1 MAKRARLKLSL
12 LIGYTYRMK
21 RKKTLFY
28 FIYLHTLGFKLTEC
42 IYVIGHR
49 FPPNLFGGNAAN
61 KDSYHL
67 KKETLK
73 PHDPF

>member
-28 FIYLHTLGFKLTEC
+28 FIYLHTLGSKLTEC
-42 IYVIGHR
+42 MLYIHI
-49 FPPNLFGGNAAN
+49 
-61 KDSYHL
+61 
-67 KKETLK
+67 
-73 PHDPF
+73 PHATITSSVVTT